1 MEWNNEEIV
10 QQIKRNQGDKTELIE
25 KLWLENLGLIRKI
38 IKELTGLDYY
48 VFADRQ
54 DFEDLEQQAFLGILE
69 AISKFDSNTGN
80 KFFSFAPYYIK
91 KSIFKYYDVSSQ
103 AIRIPAYMRKR
114 MKEYVEAKRQ
124 LGEQNK
130 IVTEEMIQA
139 CLGWSK
145 KAQKETVRAIEKL
158 ELLQLDKVFDENDK
172 ASDTL
177 LELIASE
184 EDIDALALECTYDKE
199 LREILYLAIQSLPQ
213 KEQQVIL
220 ARHFQQRNNKNI
232 AEILECTAQNVSK
245 LAQMGYQRI
254 RTGKYRNEL
263 LTFLPEG
270 ERKRAIKRIQCDL
283 KNLHLQEEERSLLL

>member
-10 QQIKRNQGDKTELIE
+10 QQIQRNQEDKTELIE

-91 KSIFKYYDVSSQ
+91 KSIFKYYYVSSQ

-114 MKEYVEAKRQ
+114 MKEYIEAKRK
-124 LGEQNK
+124 LEEQNK
-130 IVTEEMIQA
+130 VVTEELIRA
-139 CLGWSK
+139 WLGWSE

-172 ASDTL
+172 ESDIL
-177 LELIASE
+177 LELIASGE
-184 EDIDALALECTYDKE
+184 NIDTLEGTYDKE
-199 LREILYLAIQSLPQ
+199 LREILHLAIQSLPQ

-232 AEILECTAQNVSK
+232 AEILECTVQNVSK

-254 RTGKYRNEL
+254 RTGKYRTEL